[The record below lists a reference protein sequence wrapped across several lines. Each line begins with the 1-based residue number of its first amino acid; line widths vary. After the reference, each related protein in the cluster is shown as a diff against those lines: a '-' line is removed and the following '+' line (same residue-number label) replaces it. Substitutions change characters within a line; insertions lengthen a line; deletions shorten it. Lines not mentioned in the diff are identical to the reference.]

1 MTALRSFFASIGIAL
16 AGVGLLFVIAPEAA
30 STLPLPRVG
39 VVVLGLFA
47 LVQGVRS
54 LQTRRRSGIDGA
66 EPPDVETR
74 LEADWPGDEFDQR
87 VALLAHRRGQ
97 NWSGGDR
104 ERLRRRLRAAAVEAV
119 GHRWRLATEE
129 AETRLESGEW
139 TDDPAA
145 AWFLGGAEVSRPPLG
160 VRVQAFVGASTTFGY
175 YANRTA
181 DAVVELREGA

>member
-16 AGVGLLFVIAPEAA
+16 AGVGLLFVLAPEAA

-47 LVQGVRS
+47 LLQGLRS
-54 LQTRRRSGIDGA
+54 LQTRRRAGIDGA
-66 EPPDVETR
+66 EPPDVESR
-74 LEADWPGDEFDQR
+74 LETDRPGDEFDQR
-87 VALLAHRRGQ
+87 MALLARTRGQ
-97 NWSGGDR
+97 SWSGGER

-119 GHRWRLATEE
+119 GHRWRLSTEE
-129 AETRLESGEW
+129 ARGRIETGEW

-145 AWFLGGAEVSRPPLG
+145 AWFLGGTEVPRPPWR
-160 VRVQAFVGASTTFGY
+160 VRIQAFVGFSTTFGF